1 MAQTFSSKGYTA
13 ALGLFF
19 VVLAAYSIFQSP
31 LFQLQQIDLVG
42 AERLTEADVLTWTGL
57 TLGENLFDLDT
68 VSIAQRLRL
77 ASHGRGR
84 PGKPAFCRRPCGW
97 IWMSAGPSPSCPR
110 ATPFGRWTPGAMAL
124 FESEALTLA
133 LPLVTLD
140 ANLNPTAGRRSRI
153 PGCPWPWNLRGP

>member
-1 MAQTFSSKGYTA
+1 MAKGGTLVAQTFSSKGYTA

-68 VSIAQRLRL
+68 VSIEIGR
-77 ASHGRGR
+77 ASCRERVFMWAFGGGGERGWGWTWGR
-84 PGKPAFCRRPCGW
+84 CR
-97 IWMSAGPSPSCPR
+97 
-110 ATPFGRWTPGAMAL
+110 
-124 FESEALTLA
+124 E
-133 LPLVTLD
+133 
-140 ANLNPTAGRRSRI
+140 
-153 PGCPWPWNLRGP
+153 